1 MTTGH
6 RPHVSH
12 LSSEPDEEQIVST
25 TKTATPIRAADV
37 ITEPHVPKKRRPI
50 KSYYPTSFFIPTVVL
65 YVVLFAVPSVASFYF
80 SLTRWS
86 LFDSHF
92 IGFDNFVEF
101 FQNPQLYT
109 SFIHTLLYG
118 VITSGAKVI
127 IGFFLAVLLTSP
139 VVGRGYLRAVVFFPV
154 LVSTIG
160 VGFMFKSLLDPFH
173 GMVNAV
179 LGFFG
184 LPQPGWFTDPH
195 LAIYTIAAVDV
206 WKGVGIATLIFMAG
220 IVAIPNEYFESAK
233 IDGAGSWKILREI
246 TIPLSRGPTATVI
259 ILSLIGGL
267 RSFDIIWATTGGGPG
282 FTSDVIAS
290 VIYKE
295 YQAGFYGLSAAG
307 NVILFLVVTVIMVP
321 LAYVLNRRQVEL

>member
-1 MTTGH
+1 VPTTN
-6 RPHVSH
+6 
-12 LSSEPDEEQIVST
+12 
-25 TKTATPIRAADV
+25 TAAAGQAADV
-37 ITEPHVPKKRRPI
+37 ITKPHASKKRRAI
-50 KSYYPTSFFIPTVVL
+50 KSYYPRSFFIPTIVL
-65 YVVLFAVPSVASFYF
+65 YVVFFAIPSVASFYF

-92 IGFDNFVEF
+92 IGFGNFTEF

-109 SFIHTLLYG
+109 SFIHTLIYG
-118 VITSGAKVI
+118 FVTSGAKVL
-127 IGFFLAVLLTSP
+127 IGFFLAVLLTGP

-160 VGFMFKSLLDPFH
+160 VGIMYKSLLDPFH

-184 LPQPGWFTDPH
+184 LGQPGWFTDPN
-195 LAIYTIAAVDV
+195 LAIYTIAAVDI

-220 IVAIPNEYFESAK
+220 IVAIPTEYFEAAR
-233 IDGAGSWKILREI
+233 IDGASAWATLRQI
-246 TIPLSRGPTATVI
+246 TIPLSRGPAATVV

-295 YQAGFYGLSAAG
+295 YQAGFYGLSSAG
-307 NVILFLVVTVIMVP
+307 NVVLFLVVTVIMVP
-321 LAYVLNRRQVEL
+321 LSYGLTRKQVQL

>member
-1 MTTGH
+1 M
-6 RPHVSH
+6 P
-12 LSSEPDEEQIVST
+12 T
-25 TKTATPIRAADV
+25 TKIPAADHAADV
-37 ITEPHVPKKRRPI
+37 ITEPHVPKKRRI
-50 KSYYPTSFFIPTVVL
+50 KSHYPRSFFIPAVL
-65 YVVLFAVPSVASFYF
+65 LYSVFFLIPSVASFYF

-86 LFDSHF
+86 LFDSRF
-92 IGFDNFVEF
+92 IGLGNFTEF

-109 SFIHTLLYG
+109 SFVHTLIYAFL
-118 VITSGAKVI
+118 TSGAKIV
-127 IGFFLAVLLTSP
+127 IGFFLAVLLTGP

-160 VGFMFKSLLDPFH
+160 VGIMYKSLLDPFH

-179 LGFFG
+179 LQFFG
-184 LPQPGWFTDPH
+184 MGQPGWFTDPN
-195 LAIYTIAAVDV
+195 LAIYTIAAVDI

-220 IVAIPNEYFESAK
+220 IVAIPQEYFEAAR
-233 IDGAGSWKILREI
+233 IDGAGSWKTLRTI
-246 TIPLSRGPTATVI
+246 TMPLSRGATATVI

-307 NVILFLVVTVIMVP
+307 NVVLFLVVTVIMVP
-321 LAYVLNRRQVEL
+321 LTYMLNRRQVQL

>member
-1 MTTGH
+1 VPTTN
-6 RPHVSH
+6 
-12 LSSEPDEEQIVST
+12 
-25 TKTATPIRAADV
+25 TAAASQAADV
-37 ITEPHVPKKRRPI
+37 ITEPHAPKKRRAV
-50 KSYYPTSFFIPTVVL
+50 KSYYPRSFFIPTIVL
-65 YVVLFAVPSVASFYF
+65 YVVFFAVPSVASFYF

-92 IGFDNFVEF
+92 IGFGNFTEF

-109 SFIHTLLYG
+109 SFIHTLIYG
-118 VITSGAKVI
+118 FITSGAKVL
-127 IGFFLAVLLTSP
+127 IGFFLAVLLTGP

-160 VGFMFKSLLDPFH
+160 VGIMYKSLLDPFH

-184 LPQPGWFTDPH
+184 FGQPGWFTDPN
-195 LAIYTIAAVDV
+195 LAIYTIAAVDI
-206 WKGVGIATLIFMAG
+206 WKGIGIATLIFMAG
-220 IVAIPNEYFESAK
+220 IVAIPTEYFEAAR
-233 IDGAGSWKILREI
+233 IDGASAWATLRQI
-246 TIPLSRGPTATVI
+246 TIPLSRGPAATVI

-295 YQAGFYGLSAAG
+295 YQAGFYGLSSAG
-307 NVILFLVVTVIMVP
+307 NVVLFLVVTVIMVP
-321 LAYVLNRRQVEL
+321 LSFALTRKQVQL